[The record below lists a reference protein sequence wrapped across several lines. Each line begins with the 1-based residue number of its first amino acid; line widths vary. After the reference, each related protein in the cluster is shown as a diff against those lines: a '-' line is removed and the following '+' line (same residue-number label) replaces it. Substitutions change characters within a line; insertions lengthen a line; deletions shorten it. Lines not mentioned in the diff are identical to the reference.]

1 MSARSR
7 EQVLALVSDPSSV
20 RAGRSLAT
28 AARWAALG
36 HDDDACWGECA
47 GSGQQPYRT
56 QVASA
61 DGASRCSCPS
71 RRFPCK
77 HAIGLMLLDADGQVG
92 EAGRPAWV
100 QEWLDTRTQHRA
112 ARAPDP
118 EAAAKR
124 AEARNRKVDSGVAE
138 LRRWLEDLAR
148 GGLAQAQTQ
157 PWSWWDAAAKRM
169 VDAQAKGLSSR
180 IYSAA
185 RTAAAGS
192 HQHDWPSRL
201 LDQVGGLHLLAA
213 AWSRRETLDPETRRA
228 MATRIGA
235 TTATEEVLARGER
248 VTDSWTVVSS
258 RVTDD
263 GGLQTLQ
270 QWLRGR
276 HSGRTVVY
284 LAFAAGP
291 QPPAAGLAP
300 GMTTE
305 AELALYPGTRPQRA
319 LVVRRIADPA
329 PAGRVEGAGSWHEAL
344 PAVAQALAVDPWCE
358 TVPLAVDGVT
368 VVPGPTWLLRD
379 RTGHALP
386 LDAVHWPLL
395 SLSEGSELDVV
406 AEWDGFVLRPT
417 AAARSGRSLE
427 LLP

>member
-1 MSARSR
+1 MSVLSR
-7 EQVLALVSDPSSV
+7 EQVLALVGDPTNV
-20 RAGRSLAT
+20 RAGQGLA
-28 AARWAALG
+28 AVARWAALG
-36 HDDDACWGECA
+36 RDDDACWGECA
-47 GSGQQPYRT
+47 GSGQRPYRT
-56 QVASA
+56 QVASG

-77 HAIGLMLLDADGQVG
+77 HAIGLMLLAADGRVG
-92 EAGRPAWV
+92 EADRPEWV
-100 QEWLDTRTQHRA
+100 QEWLDSRTRRVRA
-112 ARAPDP
+112 APDP

-138 LRRWLEDLAR
+138 LQRWLEDLAR
-148 GGLAQAQTQ
+148 NGLAQAQTQ

-169 VDAQAKGLSSR
+169 VDAQAKGLSNR
-180 IYSAA
+180 IYAAA

-201 LDQVGGLHLLAA
+201 LDQIGGLHLLAA

-235 TTATEEVLARGER
+235 TTATEEVLADGER
-248 VTDSWTVVSS
+248 ITDAWTVVSS

-263 GGLQTLQ
+263 GGLLTLQ

-284 LAFAAGP
+284 LAFAAGM

-319 LVVRRIADPA
+319 LVVRRIGDAA
-329 PAGRVEGAGSWHEAL
+329 PPGRVEGVGSWREAL
-344 PAVAQALAVDPWCE
+344 PAVAEALAVDPWCE
-358 TVPLAVDGVT
+358 AVPLAVDGVT

-379 RTGHALP
+379 RTGLALP

-395 SLSEGSELDVV
+395 SLSGGAELDVV